1 MKADPFPY
9 LLLVDEAD
17 RPIGW
22 LDQDEIPADGVL
34 KADRATPTSPL
45 LNKRTTL
52 KDALSLLLDADVQAG
67 ILVDRN
73 GKVQGLV
80 TAGMIFDWFREDVR
94 DVDRDR
100 PVPAEETAAA
110 AVRA

>member
-1 MKADPFPY
+1 MA
-9 LLLVDEAD
+9 
-17 RPIGW
+17 
-22 LDQDEIPADGVL
+22 
-34 KADRATPTSPL
+34 TSPL

-73 GKVQGLV
+73 GTVQGLV